1 MSPGGHLTE
10 RMVDVAHGRSDW
22 SVPETDHLRD
32 CADCAAEWRLVVSAA
47 AIGEGLELDVE
58 RVADAVVRRLAAQP
72 ASTPPR
78 RGAWV
83 LGLAAAAAA
92 IVIVLFEAAPRR
104 APEAAPAA
112 APTVLSELDDLTHD
126 ELLTVLDALDPPPA
140 DGGAVPEASRLEG
153 LSPGELE
160 RVLRSLEG

>member
-1 MSPGGHLTE
+1 
-10 RMVDVAHGRSDW
+10 MVDVAHGRSGW
-22 SVPETDHLRD
+22 SGSETDHLRD
-32 CADCAAEWRLVVSAA
+32 CADCAAEWRLIARAA
-47 AIGEGLELDVE
+47 VLGEGLGLDVE

-72 ASTPPR
+72 APTLSR

-83 LGLAAAAAA
+83 LGLAAAAA
-92 IVIVLFEAAPRR
+92 IVIVLFEAGPRR
-104 APEAAPAA
+104 APEVAPAA

-140 DGGAVPEASRLEG
+140 DGGAIPEASRLEG

>member
-1 MSPGGHLTE
+1 
-10 RMVDVAHGRSDW
+10 MVDVAHGRSGW
-22 SVPETDHLRD
+22 SGSEGDHLRD
-32 CADCAAEWRLVVSAA
+32 CADCAAEWHLIARAA
-47 AIGEGLELDVE
+47 ALGEGLELDVE

-72 ASTPPR
+72 ASTPSR

-92 IVIVLFEAAPRR
+92 IVIVLFEAGPRR